1 MSLVNDM
8 LRDLEQRR
16 AAPTERLQLDGLY
29 AVDEAAA
36 ARRERNERIRRG
48 SIWFMAVLLI
58 AVLVGLMIG
67 KVMRTYGPLKP
78 SVCRC
83 EKDIREKAR

>member
-8 LRDLEQRR
+8 LRDLEQRH

-48 SIWFMAVLLI
+48 SIWFMAVLLL

-67 KVMRTYGPLKP
+67 RWCAPTGRCSPAP
-78 SVCRC
+78 SPRQS
-83 EKDIREKAR
+83 RWRPPR